1 MPTYEY
7 RCSDCNFEFE
17 KQLRMADNTAPELE
31 PCPGCN
37 QVKIKQFV
45 SQMNLGDPVRMG
57 VAKVPSDFNKYV
69 LDRIRTGHP
78 RHTMGNPKAPNNIK
92 EI

>member
-7 RCSDCNFEFE
+7 RCSDCDHEFE
-17 KQLRMADNTAPELE
+17 KQLKMAENKLPESQ
-31 PCPGCN
+31 PCPACS
-37 QVKIKQFV
+37 QPKIKQFV
-45 SQMNLGDPVRMG
+45 SQMNLGDSVRLG
-57 VAKVPSDFNKYV
+57 VSKVPSDFNKFV